1 MKIVFVPPLSA
12 NAEQWVTRLQKA
24 YPDIEFVTP
33 KDSVQARAEL
43 ALADAAYGT
52 LTPELLANAG
62 QLRWLQSPM
71 AAPPPGFYFDEL
83 IAHPA
88 DVTNFRGIY
97 NDHISYHI
105 LGLILSF
112 TKHLHLYRD
121 QQNTRTW
128 RKLDG
133 PEFNTIY
140 PPEASVLIIGV
151 GGIGLETARLSK
163 AIGMRVIGV
172 DARRTQPHECLDELH
187 PAETLIEHVDAAD
200 FVVATIPHTPATAG
214 LFDAQFFAAMKSSGI
229 FINIGRGPTTRLDD
243 LNEALRS
250 KAIAG
255 AALDVYEIEPL
266 PAEHPLWDAPNTIL
280 TPHAAVTGAAHLDE
294 RRYEIVHANVG
305 RFVAGEALIN
315 VVDKASWY

>member
-1 MKIVFVPPLSA
+1 MKMVFVPPLAA
-12 NAEQWVTRLQKA
+12 NAQQWVPRLRTA
-24 YPDIEFVTP
+24 YPDVDFVTP
-33 KDSVQARAEL
+33 VDEAQARDEL
-43 ALADAAYGT
+43 KRADAAYGT
-52 LTPELLANAG
+52 LTPALLAVAN
-62 QLRWLQSPM
+62 QLQWLQSPM
-71 AAPPPGFYFDEL
+71 AAPPPGFYFEEL

-88 DVTNFRGIY
+88 NVTNFRGIY

-121 QQNTRTW
+121 QQNERVW

-133 PEFNTIY
+133 PDFNTIY
-140 PPEASVLIIGV
+140 PPEASVLIVGV
-151 GGIGLETARLSK
+151 GGIGLETARLCK
-163 AIGMRVIGV
+163 AIGMRVVGV
-172 DARRTQPHECLDELH
+172 DTRRTQGHEWLDELH
-187 PAETLIEHVDAAD
+187 PAETLNSHVGAFD
-200 FVVATIPHTPATAG
+200 FVVATIPHTPETEG
-214 LFDAQFFAAMKSSGI
+214 VFDASFFDAMKSSGI

-243 LNEALRS
+243 LNAALRS

-280 TPHAAVTGAAHLDE
+280 TPHSAVTGAAHLDE

-305 RFVAGEALIN
+305 HFIAGEPLIN
-315 VVDKASWY
+315 LVDKASWY